1 MQYLITLINKPAIE
15 LSLYDK
21 IILNA
26 FGFFFVLIL
35 FVLVLVVWVIID
47 NKWGK

>member
-1 MQYLITLINKPAIE
+1 MQYLMMLINKPAIE

-21 IILNA
+21 IILHV
-26 FGFFFVLIL
+26 FGFFFVLVL
-35 FVLVLVVWVIID
+35 FVLVLFVWVIID